1 MDALLPEE
9 RLDLIKFLAQLGR
22 PGEYDA
28 AKGGAARAW
37 KLYEITWQNEPFGVE
52 RTIRGDFTLKDWVPA
67 FSLVNGALPKSA
79 FEAVFE
85 SPGDNT
91 RGLFAATQFQST
103 KGGPVQFNLAGEVKG
118 LWVNGQLVK
127 PGAQFTVEAKPG
139 MNTLVVQLDG
149 AHLPDP
155 LKLTSSDVSFLAN

>member
-1 MDALLPEE
+1 E

-37 KLYEITWQNEPFGVE
+37 KLYAITSKNEPLGVE

-79 FEAVFE
+79 CEAAFS
-85 SPGDNT
+85 SPSNNT

-103 KGGPVQFNLAGEVKG
+103 KGGPVKFNLAGEVKVV
-118 LWVNGQLVK
+118 WVNGQPVK
-127 PGAQFTVEAKPG
+127 AGAQFTADAKPG
-139 MNTLVVQLDG
+139 VNTLVVQLDG
-149 AHLPDP
+149 ARLPDP
-155 LKLTSSDVSFLAN
+155 LRVSSGDVTFLTN